1 MLQKNKILKIIFVFV
16 AILLFAKVNE
26 SKAQIED
33 HKGYESYLKSVNNKE
48 LFTEIKKIDLI
59 NLCEGKNYQNDNC
72 VKLRKLADEMNN
84 RQLKNAGL
92 TNDEKAIL
100 KKLVTEYIS
109 ISKSPDLNDFEEA
122 NLQMQRLGQLAV
134 PTLLQHLEHPD
145 KNKADFAANMLI
157 KLRTEEIVQSII
169 SKAKA
174 TKDLR
179 QKIKYKYILMM
190 MKNTYKPLVPNR
202 TFMDEATTREVYT
215 RLVEPAIREL
225 DKEIAAMKN

>member
-1 MLQKNKILKIIFVFV
+1 M
-16 AILLFAKVNE
+16 
-26 SKAQIED
+26 
-33 HKGYESYLKSVNNKE
+33 
-48 LFTEIKKIDLI
+48 
-59 NLCEGKNYQNDNC
+59 
-72 VKLRKLADEMNN
+72 
-84 RQLKNAGL
+84 
-92 TNDEKAIL
+92 
-100 KKLVTEYIS
+100 TEYIS

-145 KNKADFAANMLI
+145 KHKADFAANMLI
-157 KLRTEEIVQSII
+157 KLRTEEIIQTII

-179 QKIKYKYILMM
+179 QKTMYKYIFMM

-202 TFMDEATTREVYT
+202 TFMDEATTREVYA